1 MKIQKYIFNRTFWS
15 RFLFIELLYLFFL
28 CFMLFST
35 QQATDKNT
43 YFIEPNISDIYI
55 DEIPNRYDN
64 IYLISGDKKYVVGWS
79 KEAKNEFALLKKAIS
94 DNRTVRLQVL
104 KNDGIMSTYRLG
116 KLVCVNIQIDNDI
129 IFDIRDYNHNQKTD
143 RASGFVGFV
152 VLGIFCQVVVVY
164 LFFFGKNSKK
174 KSIKRRFRTI
184 RGRLET
190 TGTNQDKTGDGSVIE
205 P

>member
-1 MKIQKYIFNRTFWS
+1 M
-15 RFLFIELLYLFFL
+15 FIELLYLSFL

-79 KEAKNEFALLKKAIS
+79 KEAKNEFALSKKAIS

-104 KNDGIMSTYRLG
+104 KNDGIMSTYRLN
-116 KLVCVNIQIDNDI
+116 KLVCVNVQIDNDI
-129 IFDIRDYNHNQKTD
+129 IFNVRDYNQNQKTD
-143 RASGFVGFV
+143 R
-152 VLGIFCQVVVVY
+152 LCGIICLIVIGILCQVEVVY

-184 RGRLET
+184 RGRLAGKT
-190 TGTNQDKTGDGSVIE
+190 YKTGDGSVSRS
-205 P
+205 